1 MTRSLCTILTI
12 ATLLTGLG
20 RQPALAAADGQTVPV
35 YVPALVLTAAD
46 VPAGLDHAAARRYLE
61 VAQREQARPLLDAL
75 DAAQTDGW
83 VQAYTTDFDQGQIL
97 VTVADPAAVAR
108 LRTALTGIAALAPCA
123 AGQIDARLDEVV
135 SLSQRRPAV
144 SPGSQLDRAADGPA
158 ATNPSIRIQLTPDSD
173 YTDFDG
179 AAIGAT
185 TVSWRLLRAGAVVAG
200 GSAPVI
206 AGTYSVRP
214 AVRACDLAYEWRIQP
229 GDVVEVT
236 ANGVTVQT
244 TAVTIEAT
252 ADPTANT
259 VAGTTAPGRS
269 LRVDVTGL
277 PAATVTPNSA
287 GGFSVVPGDFNRRAR
302 VTIMA
307 SDTNQNGT
315 YALFQPHRLSASL
328 TSAYVSAVV
337 RPNAVYTL
345 TLQRGSV
352 TVSTVTGRTDRRGL
366 ILDAIGRVGA
376 FLTAFPVAGDV
387 LRVSDGTV
395 TVQMT
400 LSPFSASLAA
410 GTANQ
415 VSGGGSAGWTF
426 ESTLTQRATI
436 RCGAQS
442 ETVSGQIPG
451 SGVVTLSS
459 SLAIARGDG
468 ADHVLF
474 DPEGNQQ
481 AGPSSVVP
489 YLRAAW
495 TTRSLGGAW
504 GQGGVGL
511 TLELRD
517 SSNGLKAAQ
526 AITTTGSLG
535 EFSYTVPA
543 STPLAAGDQIVA
555 GNGVVTLTIA
565 ALPALSVRLNAAT
578 ATISGLAPNTGAVV
592 TYSDVD
598 TTAPD
603 LATRAACAALPAP
616 SGGYTAPASA
626 LGVSISGGDSATVY
640 ASTPEGHQVL
650 ATARAFQVTVDA
662 TGVRGNSGISQSGTV
677 SIDVAGGGAVPVA
690 TAPDGGFD
698 YSVPLAHGMGVV
710 VTTDGAE
717 SATVTFSDLA
727 LTRNGSANAV
737 TGVAPTAGVV
747 RATLNRV
754 GLTATRSAATGPGN
768 AFSVGFAGALTQGCV
783 AAQAGQ
789 ACTYALADFVYPSGH
804 IITARQAQPA
814 VIGPDA
820 FEAGAGDNTRVNA
833 ILYIGPQDHSIH
845 ATSDADW
852 VRFDVPAE
860 NVGLAYTFRFYNQ
873 GLGFAPTV
881 RVYGIGPQA
890 LFTGVRFDLPTTDT
904 VFTFAPP
911 TAGTYFLE
919 IRSSVANCE
928 SNYTLD
934 IRPVRY
940 VYLPAL
946 TR

>member
-1 MTRSLCTILTI
+1 MIT
-12 ATLLTGLG
+12 TLLTGLVH
-20 RQPALAAADGQTVPV
+20 QPALATVGDLTVPV
-35 YVPALVLTAAD
+35 YVPALVLTATD
-46 VPAGLDHAAARRYLE
+46 VPVGLDHVAARRYLE

-75 DAAQTDGW
+75 DAAQTAGW
-83 VQAYTTDFDQGQIL
+83 VQAYTTDFDQGQIQ
-97 VTVADPAAVAR
+97 VTVADPADVAR
-108 LRTALTGIAALAPCA
+108 LQTSLAGRVAPAPCA
-123 AGQIDARLDEVV
+123 AGEIEARLDEVV
-135 SLSQRRPAV
+135 SLSQRRLAV
-144 SPGSQLDRAADGPA
+144 SPGSPPDRAADGPA
-158 ATNPSIRIQLTPDSD
+158 ATNPSIRVQLTPDSD
-173 YTDFDG
+173 YTDFEG
-179 AAIGAT
+179 AATGAT
-185 TVSWRLLRAGAVVAG
+185 TVSWRLLRAGAVVAS
-200 GSAPVI
+200 GSAPVN
-206 AGTYSVRP
+206 AGVYSVRP
-214 AVRACDLAYEWRIQP
+214 AVRACDLAYEWRIQS
-229 GDVVEVT
+229 GDVVEVA

-244 TAVTIEAT
+244 TAVTIEAA
-252 ADPTANT
+252 ADPNANM
-259 VAGTTAPGRS
+259 VAGTTTPGRA

-277 PAATVTPNSA
+277 PAATATPNAA
-287 GGFSVVPGDFNRRAR
+287 GAFSVMPGDFNRRAR
-302 VTIMA
+302 VMITA
-307 SDTNQNGT
+307 SDSNQNST
-315 YALFQPHRLSASL
+315 YALYQPHRLSASL
-328 TSAYVSAVV
+328 TSSYVSAVV
-337 RPNAVYTL
+337 RPNANYTL

-352 TVSTVTGRTDRRGL
+352 TVSTVIGRTDRRGL
-366 ILDAIGRVGA
+366 ILDALGRVGA

-395 TVQMT
+395 MVQMT
-400 LSPFSASLAA
+400 LSPFSATLAT

-415 VSGGGSAGWTF
+415 VSGLGSAGWTL

-451 SGVVTLSS
+451 SGAVTLSS
-459 SLAIARGDG
+459 SLTIARGDG

-489 YLRAAW
+489 YLRAGW

-504 GQGGVGL
+504 GQGGVPL

-517 SSNGLKAAQ
+517 SSNGLKVSQ
-526 AITTTGSLG
+526 AITTTGTLG
-535 EFSYTVPA
+535 EFSYTVPG
-543 STPLAAGDQIVA
+543 STPLAAGDQILA

-565 ALPALSVRLNAAT
+565 ALPPLSVRLNAAT
-578 ATISGLAPNTGAVV
+578 ATISGLAPSTGATV
-592 TYSDVD
+592 TYSEVD
-598 TTAPD
+598 TNAPD
-603 LATRAACAALPAP
+603 LATRTACATLPAV
-616 SGGYTAPASA
+616 SGSYTAPALA

-650 ATARAFQVTVDA
+650 ANARAFQVTVDV
-662 TGVRGNSGISQSGTV
+662 TGVRGNSGLSQAGNV
-677 SIDVAGGGAVPVA
+677 SVDVAGSGAVLVA
-690 TAPDGGFD
+690 TAADGAFA
-698 YSVPLAHGMGVV
+698 YSVSLANGMGVV

-717 SATVTFSDLA
+717 SATVTYSDLA
-727 LTRNGSANAV
+727 LSRNGSANTV
-737 TGVAPTAGVV
+737 TGVAPAAGVV

-754 GLTATRSAATGPGN
+754 GLTATRSVATGSSN
-768 AFSVGFAGALTQGCV
+768 AFSVGFEGALTQGCV

-804 IITARQAQPA
+804 IISARQTPPA
-814 VIGPDA
+814 VIGPDV
-820 FEAGAGDNTRVNA
+820 FEAGAGDNTRVA
-833 ILYIGPQDHSIH
+833 AVAYVGPQDHSIH
-845 ATSDADW
+845 ATGDVDW

-860 NVGLAYTFRFYNQ
+860 NAGLAYAFRLYNQ
-873 GLGFAPTV
+873 GLGLAPTV

-911 TAGTYFLE
+911 SAGAYYLE
-919 IRSSVANCE
+919 IRSSVATCE